1 MTHGSSGPQ
10 LRPRADDPPW
20 RRTDRSTGARPPCPT
35 SRGRRRFATGLG
47 VAASHERRRFLMP
60 RLDELDLVGGTIERT
75 EDAVDA
81 VARVAVN
88 ATHAPSCEASDES
101 VGYFVGHDG

>member
-1 MTHGSSGPQ
+1 
-10 LRPRADDPPW
+10 
-20 RRTDRSTGARPPCPT
+20 
-35 SRGRRRFATGLG
+35 
-47 VAASHERRRFLMP
+47 MP